1 MLSGNENTQ
10 LIPGGSL
17 AGLAPE
23 IDEIQVLKQ
32 QLSEKTN
39 KILELLEKL
48 SVANETI
55 RALETERA
63 EQQQIFNQTPKRKAS
78 FVASKPAAI
87 LQQDS
92 NSQIDQNAT
101 YSYNGN
107 GVESINA
114 GDDFEE
120 EVDVEVQ
127 LMRAR
132 LCEMEQMNSQLM
144 EQIEQNKNKARAMLM
159 KKDVQIQRLKI
170 VITKMESHL
179 KTQSSLSNE
188 EIIRIAQ
195 LKEDEVAKLNEME
208 KEVDMNL
215 DSSYAIGQ

>member
-1 MLSGNENTQ
+1 
-10 LIPGGSL
+10 
-17 AGLAPE
+17 
-23 IDEIQVLKQ
+23 
-32 QLSEKTN
+32 
-39 KILELLEKL
+39 
-48 SVANETI
+48 
-55 RALETERA
+55 
-63 EQQQIFNQTPKRKAS
+63 
-78 FVASKPAAI
+78 
-87 LQQDS
+87 
-92 NSQIDQNAT
+92 
-101 YSYNGN
+101 
-107 GVESINA
+107 
-114 GDDFEE
+114 
-120 EVDVEVQ
+120 
-127 LMRAR
+127 MRAR

>member
-1 MLSGNENTQ
+1 
-10 LIPGGSL
+10 
-17 AGLAPE
+17 
-23 IDEIQVLKQ
+23 
-32 QLSEKTN
+32 
-39 KILELLEKL
+39 
-48 SVANETI
+48 
-55 RALETERA
+55 
-63 EQQQIFNQTPKRKAS
+63 
-78 FVASKPAAI
+78 
-87 LQQDS
+87 
-92 NSQIDQNAT
+92 
-101 YSYNGN
+101 
-107 GVESINA
+107 
-114 GDDFEE
+114 
-120 EVDVEVQ
+120 
-127 LMRAR
+127 
-132 LCEMEQMNSQLM
+132 M

>member
-1 MLSGNENTQ
+1 
-10 LIPGGSL
+10 
-17 AGLAPE
+17 
-23 IDEIQVLKQ
+23 
-32 QLSEKTN
+32 
-39 KILELLEKL
+39 
-48 SVANETI
+48 
-55 RALETERA
+55 
-63 EQQQIFNQTPKRKAS
+63 
-78 FVASKPAAI
+78 
-87 LQQDS
+87 
-92 NSQIDQNAT
+92 
-101 YSYNGN
+101 
-107 GVESINA
+107 
-114 GDDFEE
+114 
-120 EVDVEVQ
+120 
-127 LMRAR
+127 MRAR

-170 VITKMESHL
+170 VITKMETHL

>member
-63 EQQQIFNQTPKRKAS
+63 EQQQIFNQTPKIKAS

>member
-1 MLSGNENTQ
+1 
-10 LIPGGSL
+10 
-17 AGLAPE
+17 
-23 IDEIQVLKQ
+23 
-32 QLSEKTN
+32 
-39 KILELLEKL
+39 
-48 SVANETI
+48 
-55 RALETERA
+55 
-63 EQQQIFNQTPKRKAS
+63 
-78 FVASKPAAI
+78 
-87 LQQDS
+87 
-92 NSQIDQNAT
+92 
-101 YSYNGN
+101 
-107 GVESINA
+107 
-114 GDDFEE
+114 
-120 EVDVEVQ
+120 
-127 LMRAR
+127 MRAS